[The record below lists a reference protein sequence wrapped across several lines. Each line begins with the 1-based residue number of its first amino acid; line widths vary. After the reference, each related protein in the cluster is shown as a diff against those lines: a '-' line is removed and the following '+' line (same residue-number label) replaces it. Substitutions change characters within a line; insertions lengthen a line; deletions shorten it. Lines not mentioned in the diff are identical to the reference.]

1 MEILFIILKIIGI
14 ILAFLLFLCI
24 TLILVPV
31 RYRVNLNLQDAVEGK
46 AVIHWLL
53 HLVDVRIYYKEKD
66 ISFKLRIFGI
76 PLPLGK
82 KKEKGRGGAGRIKKG
97 KKAKNIPDKAEDDT
111 QAGQED
117 FSEDNIFPEEDFS
130 KEGSKEKEI
139 PPKEDA
145 LKEGSM
151 EREVPP
157 KEDALKEGS
166 MEREIPPKEDALKK
180 GSMESAVPSEEGVLK
195 KGSMEGEGLSRKGK
209 HSSAKK
215 KKGKQKAKKS
225 FWEKRKADIYNFNQ
239 SIQAAV
245 RGFGQLIE
253 DVRNGTTTVKEQI
266 ARIRGIL
273 SEESSQ
279 NAFFH
284 VLREVRYLLRHYIPG
299 TISGNVT
306 FSMGNPEQ
314 TGKALGAVSFL
325 PFWARSKL
333 VVMPDF
339 LSESFYAKGIVYVA
353 GHMRFLHIPVVGIRL
368 IADKNIRKFI
378 TNIRK

>member
-1 MEILFIILKIIGI
+1 MEILFLILKIIGI
-14 ILAFLLFLCI
+14 ILAFLLLLCI

-31 RYRVNLNLQDAVEGK
+31 RYRVNLNVQDAVEGK

-82 KKEKGRGGAGRIKKG
+82 KKEKGRGGTGRIKKG

-117 FSEDNIFPEEDFS
+117 FPEDNIFPEEDFS
-130 KEGSKEKEI
+130 KEGSMK
-139 PPKEDA
+139 KEDFPEED
-145 LKEGSM
+145 LSKEGSM
-151 EREVPP
+151 E
-157 KEDALKEGS
+157 KEDFPEEDFSKE
-166 MEREIPPKEDALKK
+166 
-180 GSMESAVPSEEGVLK
+180 GSMESAVPSKEGVWK
-195 KGSMEGEGLSRKGK
+195 NGSVEGEVLSRKGK

-225 FWEKRKADIYNFNQ
+225 FWEKVKANIYDFNQ

-245 RGFGQLIE
+245 RGFGQRIE
-253 DVRNGTTTVKEQI
+253 DVKNGTTTVKEQI
-266 ARIRGIL
+266 AHIRGIL

-284 VLREVRYLLRHYIPG
+284 VLREARYLLRHYIPG

>member
-1 MEILFIILKIIGI
+1 MEILFLILKIIGI

-82 KKEKGRGGAGRIKKG
+82 KKEKGRGGEGRIKKG

-117 FSEDNIFPEEDFS
+117 FSEDTIFPEEDFS

-145 LKEGSM
+145 LKE
-151 EREVPP
+151 
-157 KEDALKEGS
+157 
-166 MEREIPPKEDALKK
+166 

-245 RGFGQLIE
+245 RGFGQRIE
-253 DVRNGTTTVKEQI
+253 DVKNGTTTVKEQI